1 MAPKLKVITDGIRSD
16 AGMWDEQSGKL
27 GGIHDTLEGF
37 RINRI
42 EAGLFQV
49 LYSAYMD
56 AIDQLSART
65 AEGKT
70 RTKEVAD
77 ALLKNAKAYD
87 NHEVDTKKSV
97 EDAY

>member
-1 MAPKLKVITDGIRSD
+1 VAPKLKTITDDIRTD
-16 AGMWDEQSGKL
+16 ARMWDSQSGKL
-27 GGIHDTLEGF
+27 GHIHDTLEGF
-37 RINRI
+37 RINRV

-56 AIDQLSART
+56 AIGQLSART

-77 ALLKNAKAYD
+77 ALVKNAKAYD
-87 NHEVDTKKSV
+87 DHEVDTKKSV